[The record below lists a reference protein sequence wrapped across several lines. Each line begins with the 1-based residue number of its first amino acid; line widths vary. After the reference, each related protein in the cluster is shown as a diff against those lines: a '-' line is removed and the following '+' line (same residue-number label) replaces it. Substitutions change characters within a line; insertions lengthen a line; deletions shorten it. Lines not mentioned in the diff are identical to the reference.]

1 MSKDYITENQG
12 LGMNQGTTIEFH
24 SIYKV
29 AEASPRGLVT
39 TSGRLGVT
47 TLTDT
52 INLIIANYSNR
63 PCDWLV
69 TLNGVIVAQIHVDD
83 SVTLP

>member
-1 MSKDYITENQG
+1 MAHDYITSNQD
-12 LGMNQGTTIEFH
+12 LGMNQSTVLEFH
-24 SIYKV
+24 PVYKV

-47 TLTDT
+47 NLTDT

-63 PCDWLV
+63 PVDWLV
-69 TLNGVIVAQIHVDD
+69 SLNGVIVAQIHKDD

>member
-1 MSKDYITENQG
+1 MAKDYVSSNQG
-12 LGMNQGTTIEFH
+12 LGMSQSTILEFH
-24 SIYKV
+24 AVYKV
-29 AEASPRGLVT
+29 AEASSRGLIT
-39 TSGRLGVT
+39 TSGRLGVA

-63 PCDWLV
+63 PVDWLV
-69 TLNGVIVAQIHVDD
+69 TLNGVIVAQIHKDD